1 MAGWPDDCEGVLK
14 VKFISAHLKLKLGLN
29 LATSYMFKMSLA
41 TSYIFKMSL
50 ATSYIFKMSLVTSYI
65 KNERSYFVVVDY
77 FCNFTSG
84 RKVGLVGNSHFNPAR
99 AGVWAEL
106 GNYIDQ

>member
-1 MAGWPDDCEGVLK
+1 MLNAIIIDVSAVITGCCITAQRMANYSILD
-14 VKFISAHLKLKLGLN
+14 
-29 LATSYMFKMSLA
+29 
-41 TSYIFKMSL
+41 
-50 ATSYIFKMSLVTSYI
+50 
-65 KNERSYFVVVDY
+65 FVVVDY

>member
-1 MAGWPDDCEGVLK
+1 
-14 VKFISAHLKLKLGLN
+14 
-29 LATSYMFKMSLA
+29 
-41 TSYIFKMSL
+41 
-50 ATSYIFKMSLVTSYI
+50 MSLVTSYI

-99 AGVWAEL
+99 ARVWAEL

>member
-1 MAGWPDDCEGVLK
+1 MGSVKLTKMAGWPDDCEGILK

-29 LATSYMFKMSLA
+29 LKTSYMFR
-41 TSYIFKMSL
+41 MSL

>member
-1 MAGWPDDCEGVLK
+1 MAGWPDDCEGILK

-29 LATSYMFKMSLA
+29 LKTSYMFR
-41 TSYIFKMSL
+41 MSL

-84 RKVGLVGNSHFNPAR
+84 RKVGLVRNSHFNPAR
-99 AGVWAEL
+99 ARVWAEL